1 MASEKI
7 YTPFPAALLDA
18 VRSADEAVV
27 IGHSNP
33 DGDCIFSQLACGR
46 LLGHLGK
53 KVTLLNQGPFQRDE
67 IRAYEDRFLSEV
79 PEGLA
84 LRKPLVIV
92 VDCSTFD
99 RPGQVIRPFSQS
111 RIIVLD
117 HHSAGER
124 FTSEDLMY
132 IRPQSVST
140 SLIVDH
146 LREELGVPLD
156 AEMAD
161 YIYRGFAT
169 DTGFFHFISEAVG
182 AETLERVAGLV
193 AQGVSPYAVYDE
205 MHDGRALE
213 DIRNTALITAAS
225 RSELGGRLITAY
237 QGSDMKN
244 ARLSDGVYA
253 SLLTAAGVKAVVFIK
268 DKGDALEIG
277 FRSKNRSGI
286 DVGAI
291 AAELGGGGHSRAAG
305 ATITGYTPTEARE
318 MLIERFRTAMEGTDG
333 DSCV

>member
-1 MASEKI
+1 MENL
-7 YTPFPAALLDA
+7 FPQCDERLLNAIKGARKAAIIA
-18 VRSADEAVV
+18 HR
-27 IGHSNP
+27 NP
-33 DGDCIFSQLACGR
+33 DGDAIYSSLAMR
-46 LLGHLGK
+46 EVLSYLGIESA
-53 KVTLLNQGPFQRDE
+53 LLNEGKFDRSDIKAYESLFNDE
-67 IRAYEDRFLSEV
+67 IEESFIDDSL
-79 PEGLA
+79 
-84 LRKPLVIV
+84 LVIIL
-92 VDCSTFD
+92 DCSTPD
-99 RPGQVIRPFSQS
+99 RPGKPFEKLINAKRIVI
-111 RIIVLD
+111 D
-117 HHSAGER
+117 HHSSGIP
-124 FTSEDLMY
+124 FTDEGMSY
-132 IRPQSVST
+132 IVPDSPST
-140 SLIVDH
+140 TLLVDKV
-146 LREELGVPLD
+146 RESLGVPLTKK
-156 AEMAD
+156 MAD
-161 YIYRGFAT
+161 YLYRGFAT
-169 DTGFFHFISEAVG
+169 DTGFYHFLSEKQAPDS
-182 AETLERVAGLV
+182 LRRVASFTDLGI
-193 AQGVSPYAVYDE
+193 SPYDIYDE

-268 DKGDALEIG
+268 DKGGALEIG

-318 MLIERFRTAMEGTDG
+318 MLIERFRAVMDGTDG

>member
-1 MASEKI
+1 MASSI
-7 YTPFPAALLDA
+7 FPPCDPRLIRAIREADSAA
-18 VRSADEAVV
+18 V
-27 IGHSNP
+27 IAHRNP
-33 DGDCIFSQLACGR
+33 DGDALYSSLAMAAVIR
-46 LLGHLGK
+46 RLGK
-53 KVTLLNQGPFQRDE
+53 KAVLLNEGPFARDD
-67 IRAYEDRFLSEV
+67 IRML
-79 PEGLA
+79 EGLFSKEA
-84 LRKPLVIV
+84 APESLGSNPLVIIL
-92 VDCSTFD
+92 DCSTPD
-99 RPGQVIRPFSQS
+99 RPGTPFAALQDLPRIVI
-111 RIIVLD
+111 D
-117 HHSAGER
+117 HHSAGIP
-124 FTSEDLMY
+124 FTEEGMSY
-132 IRPQSVST
+132 IVPDSPST
-140 SLIVDH
+140 TLLVDKV
-146 LREELGVPLD
+146 REELGVPLD
-156 AEMAD
+156 KEIAD
-161 YIYRGFAT
+161 FLYRGFAT
-169 DTGFFHFISEAVG
+169 DTGFFHYITDRTAPES
-182 AETLERVAGLV
+182 LMRVA
-193 AQGVSPYAVYDE
+193 AFTAEGVSPYDVYDE

-268 DKGDALEIG
+268 DKGGALEIG

-318 MLIERFRTAMEGTDG
+318 MLIERFRAVMDGTDG